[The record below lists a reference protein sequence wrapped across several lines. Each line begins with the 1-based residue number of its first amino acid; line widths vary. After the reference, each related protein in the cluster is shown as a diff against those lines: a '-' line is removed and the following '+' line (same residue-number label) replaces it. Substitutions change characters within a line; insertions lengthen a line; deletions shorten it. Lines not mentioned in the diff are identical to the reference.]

1 MGEGAGGEGMPELPE
16 VETIRRGLNN
26 QIAGL
31 RIKSVQVK
39 KARLVKGSVKKFIA
53 VLTGNVFLEFNRR
66 GKLLIA
72 ALKSGQ
78 FLLIHLKMTG
88 QLIYQHGR
96 QLIAGG
102 HSFVGMDWRL
112 PSRHTH
118 IIISFRDGSRL
129 FFNDLRQFGYMKIV
143 SKIELEKELKKF
155 GIEPLTAGFSLKN
168 FVEIFANKKTTVKA
182 LLLNQKL
189 IAGLGNIYA
198 DEVCFYAKVKP
209 GRRVYSLTEGEIKK
223 LYQGCR
229 VILAKAVKARGTTFS
244 DYVDA
249 DGRQGGFIKFLK
261 VYGRKGEKC
270 RRCRRGV
277 IVKIKQG
284 GRGTHYCPV
293 CQC

>member
-1 MGEGAGGEGMPELPE
+1 MPELPE
-16 VETIRRGLNN
+16 VETIKNDLSQKILDKTITAAEARTP
-26 QIAGL
+26 
-31 RIKSVQVK
+31 
-39 KARLVKGSVKKFIA
+39 RLVKSGAKKFKE
-53 VLTGNVFLEFNRR
+53 VLTGNQFKKINRR
-66 GKLLIA
+66 GKLIYME
-72 ALKSGQ
+72 LKSGD

-88 QLIYQHGR
+88 QLIYQQGEK
-96 QLIAGG
+96 IIGGG
-102 HSFVGMDWRL
+102 HGELAEEKL
-112 PSRHTH
+112 PGRHTH
-118 IIISFRDGSRL
+118 VILSFRDGSHL
-129 FFNDLRQFGYMKIV
+129 YFNDLRQFGYMRIV
-143 SKIELEKELKKF
+143 SQIELEKELKKF

-168 FVEIFANKKTTVKA
+168 FVEIFANKKTSAKA
-182 LLLNQKL
+182 LLMNQKF

-209 GRRVYSLTEGEIKK
+209 SRRVPSLTEGEIKK

-270 RRCRRGV
+270 RRCRRGG

-284 GRGTHYCPV
+284 GRGTHFCPQ
-293 CQC
+293 CQQ